1 MLTVTAD
8 NSAFKSYLDRLQN
21 TLGNLTPAMR
31 GIGMEMEGRVTGR
44 FETKTDPDGL
54 PWHPWARN
62 TDKYYPRAGTPGA
75 AKMGGAGNG
84 LLMDRYGELLKG
96 ISYQAD
102 SNSVRI
108 GSDQLYSTFHEFGT
122 KNMPRRGLFFSD
134 PEKGEMSKPDEEAVL
149 GVLYDLINNVGA

>member
-96 ISYQAD
+96 ISYQND

-134 PEKGEMSKPDEEAVL
+134 PEKGEMSKPDEEVVL
-149 GVLYDLINNVGA
+149 GVLYDLINKVGA